1 MTLIEKLTET
11 LSANENFTVNGK
23 LLKNKVIEHGL
34 KLDSELLSLIH
45 SEEKLREFF
54 FTEVGDMKVFDK
66 DKFMKFV
73 SNKQFLPDSYT
84 TFKNKIGLATDNEYF
99 YENSNVVVNFPYKE
113 CVLVGGQSQE
123 DKKRN
128 EIFWN
133 TTLAPEQVDTLLEPK
148 LLTNFKKYELNGINE
163 VGEIQ
168 DTDNLIIKGNNLLAL
183 QSLVEKYEG
192 RVKLI
197 YIDPPY
203 NTGSDGFGYNDKFN
217 HSTWLTFM
225 KNRLEIAKRLL
236 DKEGSIFVHIDSNE
250 QAYLKVLMDEIF
262 PYYQSMITIQVKSPS
277 GDSAKN
283 KSLMEDTC
291 EYILCYSKSKY
302 MNHNNPQQ
310 IKEVINEDSNTV
322 KQYKTL
328 IKSHGEATEDFFE
341 FEIGQGKEKEI
352 IKAYRVK
359 DFESETIP
367 TGSRTQKYYKENIGS
382 IGRTAAFSGA
392 FKKAFKDKKDNVYV
406 FKYTTTKGKMKGIE
420 QTIHVVNGEQLIYLK
435 DYSKEVKFEGKK
447 QLVKMEKITNFV
459 NDISWQGIAKEGGVI
474 LKNGKKPEELLRRI
488 IDWTTEEGDLILD
501 YHLGS
506 GTTCAVAHKMGRQYI
521 GIEQMDYIETLSAQR
536 LLNVINGD
544 KSGISKLV
552 KWEGGGSF
560 IYCELKELN
569 KYYEKLIEESET
581 KEALL
586 ETLNQILEKAAL
598 NYTVD
603 KEKKEDMI
611 AYINNS
617 EIKEVKIFL
626 HDLLDPNQLYLNYSE
641 MDDQTYNIS
650 ENDKRLN
657 KSFYKEV

>member
-84 TFKNKIGLATDNEYF
+84 MFKNKIGLATDNEYF

-183 QSLVEKYEG
+183 KLLKKRVEGQIKLV
-192 RVKLI
+192 

-203 NTGSDGFGYNDKFN
+203 NTGSDSFEYNDSFN
-217 HSTWLTFM
+217 HATYLTFM
-225 KNRLEIAKRLL
+225 KNRLEAAKDLLNFENGVIA
-236 DKEGSIFVHIDSNE
+236 VHCSFHE
-250 QAYLKVLMDEIF
+250 YAYLKVLMDEIF
-262 PYYQSMITIQVKSPS
+262 GQNNHKCTFNIRVRHEDRILT
-277 GDSAKN
+277 GDKEFN
-283 KSLMEDTC
+283 DVI
-291 EYILCYSKSKY
+291 EYILFYSKNETYKFPTRLKAKEDTDYIYEVEELAKGEVISL
-302 MNHNNPQQ
+302 NG
-310 IKEVINEDSNTV
+310 KEVEV
-322 KQYKTL
+322 FKPKQYKLKKVKPSSNNFKTISVRGSLREKNSSGRFYVKYLEPLIGEYAPLTL
-328 IKSHGEATEDFFE
+328 FKVPDMGDDMYSYRYFHLPKEGNKNGTYL
-341 FEIGQGKEKEI
+341 QGKPTSSEVTKLPYANFYDFEKEYNVV
-352 IKAYRVK
+352 AEEGCV
-359 DFESETIP
+359 DF
-367 TGSRTQKYYKENIGS
+367 R
-382 IGRTAAFSGA
+382 
-392 FKKAFKDKKDNVYV
+392 
-406 FKYTTTKGKMKGIE
+406 
-420 QTIHVVNGEQLIYLK
+420 
-435 DYSKEVKFEGKK
+435 
-447 QLVKMEKITNFV
+447 
-459 NDISWQGIAKEGGVI
+459 
-474 LKNGKKPEELLRRI
+474 NGKKPEKLLKFIIELF
-488 IDWTTEEGDLILD
+488 TNEGDIVLD

-506 GTTCAVAHKMGRQYI
+506 ATTCSVAHKLNRQYI
-521 GIEQMDYIETLSAQR
+521 GIEQMDYIETVSAQR
-536 LLNVINGD
+536 LLNVINAEQT
-544 KSGISKLV
+544 GISEDIN
-552 KWEGGGSF
+552 WEGGGSF
-560 IYCELKELN
+560 VYCELKELN

-611 AYINNS
+611 AYIDNL